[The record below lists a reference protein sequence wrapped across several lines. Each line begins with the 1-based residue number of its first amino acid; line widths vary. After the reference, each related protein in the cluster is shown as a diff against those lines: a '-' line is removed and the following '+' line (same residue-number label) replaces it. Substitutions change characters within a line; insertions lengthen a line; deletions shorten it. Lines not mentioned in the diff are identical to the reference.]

1 MNERIDCTAAERL
14 AGAIALGE
22 ARDEERNAY
31 RGHLAVCAAC
41 LDAFGGEREIERV
54 MAQVSAARDD
64 ERWEPDLSAARRRP
78 QRARRVWP
86 AVAALAACVAIVV
99 GVRAFQSTSPAIP
112 VHSAI
117 AAQEARALAALDTH
131 SVPRPQGRA
140 ESLALGTPSRSTL
153 FEIRFDGRGVPV
165 RCTIARSSGDRA
177 LDESICRA
185 ALRSHDA
192 PANR

>member
-1 MNERIDCTAAERL
+1 MNQRIDCTAAEQL

-31 RGHLAVCAAC
+31 RGHLAVCGAC

-54 MAQVSAARDD
+54 MAQVSSARDD
-64 ERWEPDLSAARRRP
+64 ERWEPDLRSARLRP

-99 GVRAFQSTSPAIP
+99 GVRAFQSSAPAIP

-153 FEIRFDGRGVPV
+153 FEIRFDGSGVPV